1 MKKYFERTKNLIC
14 ILIALIISAFCAIV
28 LQMTVMFPAL
38 LMAIVVLGASPTNGK
53 RDWEAVFFTG
63 FGGLIIQLFILL

>member
-14 ILIALIISAFCAIV
+14 LIIALIISAFCAIV
-28 LQMTVMFPAL
+28 LEMTVMFPIV
-38 LMAIVVLGASPTNGK
+38 LMAIVVLGVSPTNNK
-53 RDWEAVFFTG
+53 KDWEAVFFTG

>member
-14 ILIALIISAFCAIV
+14 LIVSLIIASFFAIV
-28 LQMTVMFPAL
+28 LKMTVMFPII
-38 LMAIVVLGASPTNGK
+38 LMAIVVLGSSPSNGK